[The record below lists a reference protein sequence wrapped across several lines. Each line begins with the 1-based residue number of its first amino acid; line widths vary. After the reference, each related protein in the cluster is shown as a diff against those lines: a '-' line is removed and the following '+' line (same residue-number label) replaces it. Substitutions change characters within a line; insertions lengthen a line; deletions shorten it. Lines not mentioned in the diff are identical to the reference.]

1 MFHCTQ
7 EKHHPFN
14 ARKKRTAD
22 TYVRTVLLI
31 KSHDGELI
39 HMVLISHAPPGRY
52 KILNNRN
59 PEKYFV
65 KIEYGEYQIE
75 SIKPYNGCGIKK
87 LGFVFIKMIY

>member
-31 KSHDGELI
+31 KSHNGELI

-52 KILNNRN
+52 KILNNRIH
-59 PEKYFV
+59 PQPRGWDDPVPGYDIPPGGDAHGHFLPPD
-65 KIEYGEYQIE
+65 GA
-75 SIKPYNGCGIKK
+75 SP
-87 LGFVFIKMIY
+87 